1 MSSLWDDDVGSKSSN
16 VCEGCNNFWVE
27 NELNLASVCVAAS
40 MAERN
45 CNIKKVVAFIKEGKF
60 GEPKVSL
67 SVEEK
72 LNEVF

>member
-1 MSSLWDDDVGSKSSN
+1 MK
-16 VCEGCNNFWVE
+16 EFE